1 MTTVEVGD
9 GEGLGPLRSGTR
21 YSTNSSKVQQGRWVH
36 PGTEGVSRGTLKK
49 KKQLERKIK
58 KPMRECRQLCKGYLQ
73 KKLSICGPNSTNRS
87 WYIAAGASRVQ
98 S

>member
-1 MTTVEVGD
+1 M
-9 GEGLGPLRSGTR
+9 
-21 YSTNSSKVQQGRWVH
+21 NSSKVQQGRWVH
-36 PGTEGVSRGTLKK
+36 PGMEGVSRGTLKK

-58 KPMRECRQLCKGYLQ
+58 KSMRECRQLCKGYLQ
-73 KKLSICGPNSTNRS
+73 SICGPNSTNRS